1 MKVELLSPVG
11 NKKTLYQAIH
21 NGADAVYLAGKDY
34 GARKYADNFTKEELK
49 EVVRYA
55 HLFNVKVYIT
65 VNTIIYENEINDFLE
80 YVFYLY
86 KINVDAL
93 IMQDVGMIKA
103 VKDKFPNMDVHASTQ
118 CHNHNDEGLNFLKS
132 LGVSRVVLDR
142 EMSLNEINNLKSDI
156 EKEVFVHGALCYS
169 YSGCCLFSSLNG
181 GRSGNRGECTQCC
194 RLPYELY
201 QEDKK
206 IDTDGNY
213 LLSTKDLN
221 TTGRLK
227 DILDSNIVSLKIEGR
242 MKSPE
247 YVGYVTRIYRK
258 LIDNYYNNKEMT
270 ITKEEEDNLKL
281 LFNRDFTNG
290 YLFED
295 NIMNITSPNHI
306 GLEIGKVIKIT
317 NDKIYIKLDKDLN
330 QEDGIRFKN
339 SNLGMIVNRL
349 YNEDKLLVNSIKKGN
364 IAILD
369 NKLNIKKDDIVLK
382 TIDKKL
388 TDSINQINERKIDI
402 SYLVEVDNNKLT
414 ITITDSDNIQVK
426 SVTEVESAKNMPTSS
441 DNIKT
446 SLSKVGDSIYNIVS
460 FNIKYNQ
467 DIFIPI
473 SNLNDIRRNIIDEL
487 NEKRINRYNKSI
499 VLKPT
504 SNKVKLKKKDNK
516 NRISI
521 LVRNEEQLNICIDN
535 NIDMIYTDS
544 KKLYNKYKE
553 IANVYYKTPRVINK
567 FYSIKNGNILCS
579 ELGSINKYYKDN
591 KINIDYT
598 LNTVNSKTLELFN
611 NYNVDTICLSVEI
624 DYNRIKDIMNNAYNV
639 ELLVY
644 GKVELMI
651 TKDKLIK
658 DNNKYYLVNK
668 NKRYRIL
675 NNNNITSIMD
685 YKNIDLI
692 DKIDE
697 YLKLNIHTYRIDLL
711 DEEKEEIERII
722 DRVKS
727 KLN

>member
-369 NKLNIKKDDIVLK
+369 NKLNIKNNDIVLK

-460 FNIKYNQ
+460 FNIKY
-467 DIFIPI
+467 
-473 SNLNDIRRNIIDEL
+473 
-487 NEKRINRYNKSI
+487 
-499 VLKPT
+499 
-504 SNKVKLKKKDNK
+504 KKCK
-516 NRISI
+516 NR
-521 LVRNEEQLNICIDN
+521 
-535 NIDMIYTDS
+535 
-544 KKLYNKYKE
+544 
-553 IANVYYKTPRVINK
+553 
-567 FYSIKNGNILCS
+567 
-579 ELGSINKYYKDN
+579 
-591 KINIDYT
+591 
-598 LNTVNSKTLELFN
+598 LF
-611 NYNVDTICLSVEI
+611 S
-624 DYNRIKDIMNNAYNV
+624 
-639 ELLVY
+639 
-644 GKVELMI
+644 
-651 TKDKLIK
+651 
-658 DNNKYYLVNK
+658 
-668 NKRYRIL
+668 
-675 NNNNITSIMD
+675 
-685 YKNIDLI
+685 
-692 DKIDE
+692 
-697 YLKLNIHTYRIDLL
+697 
-711 DEEKEEIERII
+711 
-722 DRVKS
+722 
-727 KLN
+727 